1 MPVAC
6 DHLPGPS
13 LALSNSRVDRTRPRL
28 TLCSEVVPSASRGRE
43 SRCLSASAVVFAPQD
58 WYLLVPN
65 AIGAV
70 LAAIQTMLCAAFGKF
85 SGGEAK

>member
-13 LALSNSRVDRTRPRL
+13 LALSNSRVDRTRLRP
-28 TLCSEVVPSASRGRE
+28 TLSPEPVPSASCG
-43 SRCLSASAVVFAPQD
+43 ASAPQPVVFPPQD